1 MTLKSIAKFV
11 LPSRLWNETREL
23 KIALNKLV
31 LKKFIFPDRSQ
42 VNHYTAKTFNEYG
55 LNVSR
60 IDDFYSP
67 LPVITQL
74 EKSKER
80 WAKPSGLAGVN
91 YDLGSMK
98 DLLMSLVS
106 EFGEEYAKLPSYA
119 ENAKVGFG
127 PGYTPFDAMVLYMMI
142 RRIRPKRYFEV
153 GSGLSTYY
161 CSLAASQN
169 AKEGRRPTIT
179 CVEPYPYE
187 KLASITEIHLIQKE
201 VQELDISEFNCL
213 EAGDVLFVDSS
224 HAVRMDGDV
233 PFLYLEVIP
242 RLKKGVLL
250 HIHDIPFP
258 YNIPYPPEYWVLG
271 RDWPIFW
278 NEAML
283 LQAFLAYND
292 SYQIRLSTPL
302 IRYFDEN
309 FLKSNI
315 PGYQSVE
322 QEPNTFSSI
331 WIEKVK

>member
-1 MTLKSIAKFV
+1 MTLKSIAKATLSERV
-11 LPSRLWNETREL
+11 LNEMRQL
-23 KIALNKLV
+23 KAACYEFV
-31 LKKFIFPDRSQ
+31 LKKFIFPDRFL
-42 VNHYTAKTFNEYG
+42 VDHYTAKMLNEYG

-60 IDDFYSP
+60 IEDFYSP
-67 LPVITQL
+67 LPVISHLQ
-74 EKSKER
+74 KSKER

-91 YDLGSMK
+91 YDLESMK
-98 DLLMSLVS
+98 KLVTSLIC
-106 EFGEEYAKLPSYA
+106 EFGEEYAKVPSYA
-119 ENAKVGFG
+119 ENVKAGFG
-127 PGYTPFDAMVLYMMI
+127 PGYTPLDAMVLYMMI
-142 RRIRPKRYFEV
+142 RRIKPKRYFEV

-169 AKEGRRPTIT
+169 AKEGRKPAIT

-187 KLASITEIHLIQKE
+187 KLASFPGIHLIRKE
-201 VQELDISEFNCL
+201 VQELDISEFDCL
-213 EAGDVLFVDSS
+213 EAGDVLFIDSS
-224 HAVRMDGDV
+224 HAVRIDGDV

-258 YNIPYPPEYWVLG
+258 YNIPFPPQYWVLG
-271 RDWPIFW
+271 RDWPMFW

-302 IRYFDEN
+302 IRHFDEK
-309 FLKSNI
+309 FLKSSI

-322 QEPNTFSSI
+322 QDPNTFSSI
-331 WIEKVK
+331 WVEKVK